1 MLLLWHWFMHYS
13 GADNGKWYPWW
24 SGPGSDLGE
33 LTLLVAMVAYFRGH
47 SCHVKGCWRHG
58 RHPYRH
64 YMLCAKHHP
73 DVPSA
78 GITHEHIRTLKAG
91 DESGPD
97 ERRGARPVDGRSHG
111 HVGEERVPAI
121 E

>member
-1 MLLLWHWFMHYS
+1 MLMLWHWFMHYS

-33 LTLLVAMVAYFRGH
+33 LTLLVAMVAYFRAH

-78 GITHEHIRTLKAG
+78 GITHEHIRSLKAG
-91 DESGPD
+91 EKAA
-97 ERRGARPVDGRSHG
+97 ECGAEAAAGSR
-111 HVGEERVPAI
+111 VGCVEEMQETMSSR
-121 E
+121 